1 MKNIKNLGIKTQ
13 EGFEVKNLK
22 RFPSMEWGDEG
33 GLQAD
38 VYYKGN
44 FILTL
49 MQAGDGGC
57 ANTYTQPYYREHMDE
72 IKEAAFSF
80 LKRVETDMYGPNA
93 KYANLAHTSAK
104 QINDDDWEQVVIE
117 IEDHYYDT
125 KEAMKIFKQGFKAIA
140 VLKKEDHGTLFW
152 AYRVSDITEEEIRGQ
167 LKNTENGNLVR
178 RVHILKPAP
187 AVNLL

>member
-1 MKNIKNLGIKTQ
+1 MKNIKNLSINTQ

-38 VYYKGN
+38 IYYKGS

-80 LKRVETDMYGPNA
+80 LKRVETDVYGPNA
-93 KYANLAHTSAK
+93 KYANLAHTSAN
-104 QINDDDWEQVVIE
+104 QINDDDWEQLVIE

-140 VLKKEDHGTLFW
+140 VLKQDRKTLFW
-152 AYRVSDITEEEIRGQ
+152 AYRVSDITEEEIREQ
-167 LKNTENGNLVR
+167 LKNTENGNLVNR
-178 RVHILKPAP
+178 IHILKPNP
-187 AVNLL
+187 EENIL